1 LGYTYGVSK
10 DISSTNRNSHAANFE
25 WNQSLVANSPN
36 LTASNFDLRHKIVSY
51 HFMISIKANT
61 VKFGLIYNGK
71 SGSPLAFVYEGD
83 VNRDGS
89 AKMIFCIF
97 QGIKGNQVTKHC
109 RSK

>member
-1 LGYTYGVSK
+1 M
-10 DISSTNRNSHAANFE
+10 ANFE

-51 HFMISIKANT
+51 HFYDIHIKANT

-71 SGSPLAFVYEGD
+71 SGSPFLALYEGD

-97 QGIKGNQVTKHC
+97 QGIKAKSSYKTL
-109 RSK
+109 